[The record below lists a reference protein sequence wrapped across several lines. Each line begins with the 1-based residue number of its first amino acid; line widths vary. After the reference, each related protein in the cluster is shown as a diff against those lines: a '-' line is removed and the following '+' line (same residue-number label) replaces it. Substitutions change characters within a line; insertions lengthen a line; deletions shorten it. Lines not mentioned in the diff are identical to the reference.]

1 MTTPVVNFSA
11 QSLRDLSDFTK
22 NGMSGIEA
30 QPGAENSFKDLLVQS
45 IEHVNTM
52 QQDADAA
59 VETLMTG
66 GDINPAEVLTA
77 VQKADMSFRMM
88 QQVRNK
94 LVQAYQEIKD
104 IRI

>member
-1 MTTPVVNFSA
+1 MTTPIGNFNVH
-11 QSLRDLSDFTK
+11 SLRELSDLTR
-22 NGMSGIEA
+22 NGVQGLGETQQGES
-30 QPGAENSFKDLLVQS
+30 SFKDLLVES